1 MATLLVKDIPNELYL
16 AFSKLAANKGLSVL
30 EVTVKAIENYL
41 QISEIEVRSNQI
53 SERLNVS
60 IDPAEI
66 SKIIKEERSK
76 RP

>member
-1 MATLLVKDIPNELYL
+1 MATLLVKDIPDELYL

-41 QISEIEVRSNQI
+41 QTSEIEERSNQI

>member
-1 MATLLVKDIPNELYL
+1 MATLLVKDIPDELYL

-41 QISEIEVRSNQI
+41 QISEIEVRSNRI

>member
-1 MATLLVKDIPNELYL
+1 MATLFVKDIPDELYL

>member
-41 QISEIEVRSNQI
+41 QISEIEERSNQI

>member
-1 MATLLVKDIPNELYL
+1 MATLLVKDIPDELYI

-41 QISEIEVRSNQI
+41 QISEIEERSNQI
-53 SERLNVS
+53 SDRLNVS

>member
-41 QISEIEVRSNQI
+41 QISEIEERSNQI

-66 SKIIKEERSK
+66 SKIIKEERGK

>member
-1 MATLLVKDIPNELYL
+1 M
-16 AFSKLAANKGLSVL
+16 GLSI
-30 EVTVKAIENYL
+30 EKITVKALESYL
-41 QISEIEVRSNQI
+41 QISEIEERSNQI

-66 SKIIKEERSK
+66 SKIIKEERGK

>member
-1 MATLLVKDIPNELYL
+1 MATLLVKDVPDDLYL
-16 AFSKLAANKGLSVL
+16 AFSKLAAQMGLSI
-30 EVTVKAIENYL
+30 EKITVKALESYL
-41 QISEIEVRSNQI
+41 QISEIEERSNQI

-66 SKIIKEERSK
+66 SKIIKEERGK

>member
-1 MATLLVKDIPNELYL
+1 MATLLVKHIPNELYL

>member
-1 MATLLVKDIPNELYL
+1 MATLLVKDIPDELYL

-41 QISEIEVRSNQI
+41 QISEIEERSNQI